1 MTIAVTYLLDTNA
14 ISDLMRA
21 APQIEKWMAGLDR
34 SDRVV
39 TCAIVR
45 GEILFG
51 VARLPQGRR
60 RMELEEAGR
69 QFLAVFRCEP
79 VPEQAGDFYAAVKL
93 TRQQRGLALDEN
105 DLWVAAT
112 ALALRA
118 TLVSRDTDF
127 KCIDGLPVIAVK

>member
-1 MTIAVTYLLDTNA
+1 VTTAVTYLLDTNA
-14 ISDLMRA
+14 ISDMMRA

-34 SDRVV
+34 GDRVV
-39 TCAIVR
+39 TRAIVR

-60 RMELEEAGR
+60 RTELEEAGR
-69 QFLAVFRCEP
+69 QFLAVYRCEP

-93 TRQQRGLALDEN
+93 TRHQRGLALDEN

-118 TLVSRDTDF
+118 TLVSRDTNS
-127 KCIDGLPVIAVK
+127 KGIDGPPVVAVE